1 MREGRTSQAAN
12 DTTVE
17 AACPACAGPLVA
29 RPLRGGAWVYCA
41 SCRRLSRSL
50 LVPGP
55 AGGQVMVHPLAAA

>member
-1 MREGRTSQAAN
+1 MRERRTPQVAN

-17 AACPACAGPLVA
+17 SACAGPLVV

-41 SCRRLSRSL
+41 GCRRLSRSF

-55 AGGQVMVHPLAAA
+55 GGGQVMVHPLAAA

>member
-1 MREGRTSQAAN
+1 MRELGTPQAAN

-17 AACPACAGPLVA
+17 SACPACAGPLVA
-29 RPLRGGAWVYCA
+29 RPLRSGAWVYCA

-55 AGGQVMVHPLAAA
+55 AGGQVMVHPLVAA